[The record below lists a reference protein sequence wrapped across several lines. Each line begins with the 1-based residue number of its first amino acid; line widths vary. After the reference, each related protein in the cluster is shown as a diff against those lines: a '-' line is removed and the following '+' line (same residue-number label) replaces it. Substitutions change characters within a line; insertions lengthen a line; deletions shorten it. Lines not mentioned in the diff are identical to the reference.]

1 MNKTYLKWL
10 LLFVLVA
17 AAGAFFIFDLQQ
29 FFNFAYL
36 QARHLEFRDYYAQH
50 TLLTA
55 LVYFGVYVL
64 VTALSLPGALVMTIA
79 GGAIFG
85 VIYGTIIV
93 SFASTIGATLAFLA
107 ARFILR
113 DFVQNKFTTKLQTIN
128 AEMKNNGVFYLFTLR
143 LVPIFP
149 FFMINMVMGLTTIK
163 TWHFFCVSQVAMLLG
178 TLLYVNAG
186 AQLSE
191 LQTPADILSWQLLLS
206 FAVLG
211 IFPLLAKKIVSMI
224 KARHVYRGFTR
235 PRHYDYNLVVIG
247 AGAGGLVSAYIG
259 ATVKAKT
266 LLIEKHKMGGDCLN
280 SGCVPSKAL
289 LKSAQIAALPH
300 QAKKYGFDKIE
311 LSYRFS
317 EVMERVQR
325 VIAEVEPHDSVARY
339 RGLGV
344 ECEQGEA
351 KIISPYTVQVQ
362 GCEHLGENST
372 LAAKERTVTARNII
386 IASGATPLVP
396 KLPGLE
402 QVTYYTA
409 ETIWQLR
416 ERPARMLVLGGGP
429 IGCELAQA
437 FARLGVQV
445 VQLEMG
451 ARLLPREDVEVS
463 DFMLRTLRDDGIEV
477 LTEHQ
482 ALSFGQEGGESFVLC
497 QAKGQAR
504 VEEQA
509 HGEELAR
516 DEHYPQGELGRRRIT
531 FDVALLA
538 LGRKATVT
546 GFCGEAMQLELS
558 ERGTL
563 QVNEYLQTSYPN
575 IYACGDVVGPYQ
587 FTHLA
592 AHQAWYCAV
601 NALFAPVSFKV
612 DYRVVP
618 WCTFTDP
625 EVAHVGL
632 SASEAERLGIAYE
645 VTTYGIDDLDRAI
658 TDSEA
663 RGFVKVLTVPQRDK
677 VLGATIVGARAGEL
691 ITEFVSAMKHGIG
704 LNKILGTIHIY
715 PTFAEANKY
724 LAGNWKKAHA
734 PTRALAYL
742 ERWHSWRRG

>member
-1 MNKTYLKWL
+1 MSKTLLKWL
-10 LLFVLVA
+10 LLSVLVA
-17 AAGAFFIFDLQQ
+17 TVGAFFVFDLQQ
-29 FFNFAYL
+29 FFNFSYL
-36 QARHLEFRDYYAQH
+36 KARHLEFREYYAQH
-50 TLLTA
+50 TWLTA
-55 LVYFGVYVL
+55 LIYFCVYVL

-85 VIYGTIIV
+85 VLYGTIIV

-107 ARFILR
+107 ARFILQ
-113 DFVQNKFTTKLQTIN
+113 DFVQNKFAAKLQTIN
-128 AEMKNNGVFYLFTLR
+128 AGMKKNGVFYLFTLR

-149 FFMINMVMGLTTIK
+149 FFMINMVMGLTKIK
-163 TWHFFCVSQVAMLLG
+163 TVHFFLVSQVAMLLG
-178 TLLYVNAG
+178 TVLYVNAG
-186 AQLSE
+186 AQLSK
-191 LQTPADILSWQLLLS
+191 LQSPADILSWQLLLS

-211 IFPLLAKKIVSMI
+211 IFPLLAKKVVDMV
-224 KARHVYRGFTR
+224 KARRVYRGFTR
-235 PRHYDYNLVVIG
+235 PRRYDYNLVVIG
-247 AGAGGLVSAYIG
+247 AGAAGLVSAYIG

-280 SGCVPSKAL
+280 TGCVPSKAL
-289 LKSAQIAALPH
+289 LKSAQIAALAH
-300 QAKKYGFDKIE
+300 KAQDYGFEKIE

-317 EVMERVQR
+317 AIMERVQR
-325 VIAEVEPHDSVARY
+325 VIAAVEPHDSVARY

-344 ECEQGEA
+344 ECEQAEA
-351 KIISPYTVQVQ
+351 QIVSPYAVQIEKVSERQ
-362 GCEHLGENST
+362 GDS
-372 LAAKERTVTARNII
+372 ARARTVTTRNII

-402 QVTYYTA
+402 QIDYYTA

-416 ERPARMLVLGGGP
+416 ERPQRMLVLGGGP
-429 IGCELAQA
+429 IGCELSQA

-445 VQLEMG
+445 VQVEMG

-463 DFMLRTLRDDGIEV
+463 DFMLEVFRAEGIEV
-477 LTEHQ
+477 LTEHR
-482 ALSFGQEGGESFVLC
+482 ALSFGKENGKSFVLC
-497 QAKGQAR
+497 QSQASR
-504 VEEQA
+504 
-509 HGEELAR
+509 
-516 DEHYPQGELGRRRIT
+516 EHKIT

-546 GFCGEAMQLELS
+546 GFCGEAMQLELA

-563 QVNEYLQTSYPN
+563 QVNEYLQTTYPN

-587 FTHLA
+587 FTHTA

-632 SASEAERLGIAYE
+632 SVSEAERLSIPYE
-645 VTTYGIDDLDRAI
+645 VTLYGIDDLDRAI
-658 TDSEA
+658 ADNDA
-663 RGFVKVLTVPQRDK
+663 RGFVKVLTVPEKDK

-704 LNKILGTIHIY
+704 LNKILGTIHVY

-724 LAGNWKKAHA
+724 LAGNWKKAHGPA
-734 PTRALAYL
+734 RVLAYL
-742 ERWHSWRRG
+742 EKWHSWRRG

>member
-10 LLFVLVA
+10 LLLVLVA
-17 AAGAFFIFDLQQ
+17 AVVAFFVLDLQQ
-29 FFNFAYL
+29 FLHFAYL
-36 QARHLEFRDYYAQH
+36 KARHLEFREYYAQQ

-55 LVYFGVYVL
+55 CVYFFVYVL

-85 VIYGTIIV
+85 AVYGAIIV

-107 ARFILR
+107 ARFILQ
-113 DFVQNKFTTKLQTIN
+113 DFVQNKFAAKFQTIN
-128 AEMKNNGVFYLFTLR
+128 AGMKKNGVFYLFTLR

-149 FFMINMVMGLTTIK
+149 FFMINMVMGLTKIK
-163 TWHFFCVSQVAMLLG
+163 AWHFFLVSQVAMLLG
-178 TLLYVNAG
+178 TVLYVNAG
-186 AQLSE
+186 AQLSK
-191 LQTPADILSWQLLLS
+191 LQSPTDILSWELLLS

-211 IFPLLAKKIVSMI
+211 IFPLLAKKAIDMV
-224 KARHVYRGFTR
+224 KARRVYRNFTR
-235 PRHYDYNLVVIG
+235 PRRYDYNLVVIG
-247 AGAGGLVSAYIG
+247 AGAAGLVSAYIG
-259 ATVKAKT
+259 ATVKAKM
-266 LLIEKHKMGGDCLN
+266 LLIEQHKMGGDCLN
-280 SGCVPSKAL
+280 TGCVPSKAL
-289 LKSAQIAALPH
+289 LKSAQIAALAH
-300 QAKKYGFDKIE
+300 KARQYGFDKIE

-325 VIAEVEPHDSVARY
+325 VIAKVEPHDAVERY

-344 ECEQGEA
+344 ECEQGTA
-351 KIISPYTVQVQ
+351 TIISPYAVQVE
-362 GCEHLGENST
+362 G
-372 LAAKERTVTARNII
+372 ARKRTVTTRNII

-396 KLPGLE
+396 ELSGLE
-402 QVTYYTA
+402 QVAYYTA

-416 ERPARMLVLGGGP
+416 ERPQRMLVLGGGP

-445 VQLEMG
+445 VQLEQG

-463 DFMLRTLRDDGIEV
+463 DFMMQVFRDEGIEV
-477 LTEHQ
+477 LTEHR
-482 ALSFGQEGGESFVLC
+482 ALSFGKEGGESFVLC
-497 QAKGQAR
+497 QY
-504 VEEQA
+504 
-509 HGEELAR
+509 EELGSGKESCEAESGKER
-516 DEHYPQGELGRRRIT
+516 ESGKEPSEACAAESEREKKIK

-538 LGRKATVT
+538 LGRKATVA
-546 GFCGEAMQLELS
+546 GLCGEKMQLELTA
-558 ERGTL
+558 RGTL
-563 QVNEYLQTSYPN
+563 QVNGFLQTNYPN

-587 FTHLA
+587 FTHMA

-601 NALFAPVSFKV
+601 NALFAPVRFKV

-632 SASEAERLGIAYE
+632 SVAEAERLGIAHE

-658 TDSEA
+658 ADSDD
-663 RGFVKVLTVPQRDK
+663 RGFVKVLTVPKKDK

-734 PTRALAYL
+734 PARVLAYL
-742 ERWHSWRRG
+742 ERWHKFRRG

>member
-1 MNKTYLKWL
+1 MNKTFLKWL
-10 LLFVLVA
+10 LLSVLVA
-17 AAGAFFIFDLQQ
+17 AVGAFFVFDLQQ

-36 QARHLEFRDYYAQH
+36 KARHLEFREYYAQH
-50 TLLTA
+50 TWLTA
-55 LVYFGVYVL
+55 LLYFCVYVL

-85 VIYGTIIV
+85 VLYGTIIV

-107 ARFILR
+107 ARFILQ
-113 DFVQNKFTTKLQTIN
+113 DFVQNKFAAKLQTIN
-128 AEMKNNGVFYLFTLR
+128 AGMKTNGVFYLFTLR

-149 FFMINMVMGLTTIK
+149 FFMINMVMGLTKIK
-163 TWHFFCVSQVAMLLG
+163 TLHFFFVSQVAMLLG
-178 TLLYVNAG
+178 TVLYVNAG
-186 AQLSE
+186 AQLSK
-191 LQTPADILSWQLLLS
+191 LQSPADILSWQLLLS

-211 IFPLLAKKIVSMI
+211 IFPLLAKKIVDAV
-224 KARHVYRGFTR
+224 KARRVYRSFTR
-235 PRHYDYNLVVIG
+235 PRRYDYNLVVIG
-247 AGAGGLVSAYIG
+247 AGAAGLVSAYIG

-280 SGCVPSKAL
+280 TGCVPSKAL
-289 LKSAQIAALPH
+289 LKSAQIAALTH
-300 QAKKYGFDKIE
+300 KAKDYGFDKIE
-311 LSYRFS
+311 LSYSFGAI
-317 EVMERVQR
+317 MERVQR
-325 VIAEVEPHDSVARY
+325 VIAAVEPHDSVERY
-339 RGLGV
+339 QGLGV
-344 ECEQGEA
+344 ECEQAEA
-351 KIISPYTVQVQ
+351 KIVSPYAVQIAGVSERQ
-362 GCEHLGENST
+362 GDS
-372 LAAKERTVTARNII
+372 AQERTVTTRNII

-402 QVTYYTA
+402 QIDYYTA

-416 ERPARMLVLGGGP
+416 ERPQRMLVLGGGP
-429 IGCELAQA
+429 IGCELSQA

-445 VQLEMG
+445 VQVEMG

-463 DFMLRTLRDDGIEV
+463 DFMQKVFRAEGIEV
-477 LTEHQ
+477 LTEHR
-482 ALSFGQEGGESFVLC
+482 ALSFGKEGDESFVLC
-497 QAKGQAR
+497 QSQESR
-504 VEEQA
+504 
-509 HGEELAR
+509 
-516 DEHYPQGELGRRRIT
+516 EHKIT

-546 GFCGEAMQLELS
+546 GFCGEAMQLELT

-563 QVNEYLQTSYPN
+563 QVNEYLQTNYPN

-587 FTHLA
+587 FTHTA

-632 SASEAERLGIAYE
+632 SVSEAERLSIPYE
-645 VTTYGIDDLDRAI
+645 VTMYGIDDLDRAI
-658 TDSEA
+658 ADSDA
-663 RGFVKVLTVPQRDK
+663 RGFVKVLTVPEKDK

-704 LNKILGTIHIY
+704 LNKILGTIHVY

-734 PTRALAYL
+734 PVRVLTYL
-742 ERWHSWRRG
+742 KKWHSWRRG

>member
-1 MNKTYLKWL
+1 MNKTLLKWL
-10 LLFVLVA
+10 LLCILSAAVSLFFV
-17 AAGAFFIFDLQQ
+17 FDLQQ
-29 FFNFAYL
+29 FLNFAYL
-36 QARHLEFRDYYAQH
+36 KAQHLEFREYYAQQ

-55 LVYFGVYVL
+55 LLYFCVYVL

-85 VIYGTIIV
+85 VVYGTIIV

-107 ARFILR
+107 ARFILQ
-113 DFVQNKFTTKLQTIN
+113 DFVQNKFATKLQTIN
-128 AEMKNNGVFYLFTLR
+128 TEMEKNGVFYLFTLR

-149 FFMINMVMGLTTIK
+149 FFMINMVMGLTKIK
-163 TWHFFCVSQVAMLLG
+163 TVHFFFISQVAMLLG
-178 TLLYVNAG
+178 TVLYVNAG
-186 AQLSE
+186 AQLSK
-191 LQTPADILSWQLLLS
+191 LQSPADILSWQLLLS

-211 IFPLLAKKIVSMI
+211 IFPLLAKKIIDII
-224 KARHVYRGFTR
+224 KARRVYRGFTR
-235 PRHYDYNLVVIG
+235 PRRYDYNLVVIG
-247 AGAGGLVSAYIG
+247 AGAAGLVSAYIG

-280 SGCVPSKAL
+280 TGCVPSKAL
-289 LKSAQIAALPH
+289 LKSAQIAALQH
-300 QAKKYGFDKIE
+300 KAQQYGFDKIE

-325 VIAEVEPHDSVARY
+325 VIAKVEPHDAVVRY

-351 KIISPYTVQVQ
+351 TIISPYEVQVAKLES
-362 GCEHLGENST
+362 G
-372 LAAKERTVTARNII
+372 KERVTARNII

-396 KLPGLE
+396 KLSGLE
-402 QVTYYTA
+402 QVDYYTA
-409 ETIWQLR
+409 DTIWNLR
-416 ERPARMLVLGGGP
+416 ERPQRMLVLGGGP

-445 VQLEMG
+445 VQLEQG

-463 DFMLRTLRDDGIEV
+463 DFMMQVFRDEGIEV
-477 LTEHQ
+477 LTEHR
-482 ALSFGQEGGESFVLC
+482 ALSFAKQDGDSFVLC
-497 QAKGQAR
+497 Q
-504 VEEQA
+504 
-509 HGEELAR
+509 HGEQER
-516 DEHYPQGELGRRRIT
+516 KIK
-531 FDVALLA
+531 FDVTLLA
-538 LGRKATVT
+538 LGRRATVT
-546 GFCGEAMQLELS
+546 GFCGDAMQLELT

-563 QVNEYLQTSYPN
+563 QVNDYLQTNYPN

-587 FTHLA
+587 FTHMA

-632 SASEAERLGIAYE
+632 SVGEAERRGIAYE
-645 VTTYGIDDLDRAI
+645 VATYGINDLDRAI
-658 TDSEA
+658 ADSDD
-663 RGFVKVLTVPQRDK
+663 RGFVKVLTVPKKDK

-691 ITEFVSAMKHGIG
+691 ITEFVTAMKHSIG

-734 PTRALAYL
+734 PEQLLSYLAK
-742 ERWHSWRRG
+742 WHKFRRGRVPS

>member
-1 MNKTYLKWL
+1 MSKTLLKWL
-10 LLFVLVA
+10 LLSVLVA
-17 AAGAFFIFDLQQ
+17 AVGAFFVFDLQQ

-36 QARHLEFRDYYAQH
+36 KARHLEFREYYAQH
-50 TLLTA
+50 TWLTA
-55 LVYFGVYVL
+55 LIYFCVYVL

-85 VIYGTIIV
+85 VLYGTIIV

-107 ARFILR
+107 ARFILQ
-113 DFVQNKFTTKLQTIN
+113 DFVQNKFAAKLQTIN
-128 AEMKNNGVFYLFTLR
+128 AGMKRNGIFYLFTLR

-149 FFMINMVMGLTTIK
+149 FFMINMVMGLTKIK
-163 TWHFFCVSQVAMLLG
+163 TMHFFLVSQVAMLLG
-178 TLLYVNAG
+178 TVLYVNAG
-186 AQLSE
+186 AQLSK
-191 LQTPADILSWQLLLS
+191 LQSPADILSWQLLLS

-211 IFPLLAKKIVSMI
+211 LFPLSAKKIVDMV
-224 KARHVYRGFTR
+224 KARRVYRGFTR
-235 PRHYDYNLVVIG
+235 PRRYDYNLVVIG
-247 AGAGGLVSAYIG
+247 AGAAGLVSAYIG

-280 SGCVPSKAL
+280 TGCVPSKAL
-289 LKSAQIAALPH
+289 LKSAQIAALTH
-300 QAKKYGFDKIE
+300 KAQDYGFDKIE

-317 EVMERVQR
+317 AVMERVQR
-325 VIAEVEPHDSVARY
+325 VIAAVEPHDSVARY
-339 RGLGV
+339 QGLGV
-344 ECEQGEA
+344 ECVQAEA
-351 KIISPYTVQVQ
+351 QIVSPYAVQIGEVSARQ
-362 GCEHLGENST
+362 GDSAG
-372 LAAKERTVTARNII
+372 KRTVTTRNII

-396 KLPGLE
+396 KLAGLE
-402 QVTYYTA
+402 QIDYYTA

-416 ERPARMLVLGGGP
+416 ERPQRMLVLGGGP
-429 IGCELAQA
+429 IGCELSQA

-445 VQLEMG
+445 VQVEMG

-463 DFMLRTLRDDGIEV
+463 DFMLEVFRAEGIEV
-477 LTEHQ
+477 LTEHR
-482 ALSFGQEGGESFVLC
+482 ALSFGKEDGKSFVLC
-497 QAKGQAR
+497 QSQASR
-504 VEEQA
+504 
-509 HGEELAR
+509 
-516 DEHYPQGELGRRRIT
+516 EHKIT

-546 GFCGEAMQLELS
+546 GFCGEKMQLELT

-563 QVNEYLQTSYPN
+563 QVNEYLQTNYPN

-587 FTHLA
+587 FTHTA

-632 SASEAERLGIAYE
+632 SVSEAERLSIPHE
-645 VTTYGIDDLDRAI
+645 VTRYGIDDLDRAI
-658 TDSEA
+658 ADSDA
-663 RGFVKVLTVPQRDK
+663 RGFVKVLTVPEKDK

-704 LNKILGTIHIY
+704 LNKILGTIHVY

-734 PTRALAYL
+734 PARVLAYL
-742 ERWHSWRRG
+742 EKWHSWRRG